1 MLAGDLAFLAF
12 GPSDFQLHL
21 YGPYISIC
29 ATCELGYS
37 VTAVWPKQLTVTAQ
51 EYFTKRT
58 LGQRKTKR
66 ERQSWRVAWEESS
79 SLLSSNFN
87 DSRRCLLFFQ
97 SISIKLGHRLPAEGA
112 ASAYHL
118 HGNYTLLALYHSLF
132 LSLSVPPASTK
143 CQLYKF
149 KLNHSIVKQCAA
161 HTRSQQRV
169 KLYNLILPF
178 SSFSFPFSFGWGK
191 NWSKN
196 KTSAPLNSF
205 RRF

>member
-66 ERQSWRVAWEESS
+66 LREKGRVEEWRGRRVQVCLAQISTTLGVVCCSFKAYQLSWGIGFRLKEQHQLIICMEIIPC
-79 SLLSSNFN
+79 LLS
-87 DSRRCLLFFQ
+87 
-97 SISIKLGHRLPAEGA
+97 I
-112 ASAYHL
+112 
-118 HGNYTLLALYHSLF
+118 TLS
-132 LSLSVPPASTK
+132 LSLSVPSASTK

-191 NWSKN
+191 N
-196 KTSAPLNSF
+196 
-205 RRF
+205 

>member
-1 MLAGDLAFLAF
+1 MLAGDLEFLAF

-58 LGQRKTKR
+58 LGQRKTKTKR
-66 ERQSWRVAWEESS
+66 ERQSCRVAWEEGS

-97 SISIKLGHRLPAEGA
+97 SISIKLGHRHPAEGA

-118 HGNYTLLALYHSLF
+118 HGNYTLLSLYHS

-178 SSFSFPFSFGWGK
+178 SSFSFPFHLAFS
-191 NWSKN
+191 N
-196 KTSAPLNSF
+196 
-205 RRF
+205 